1 MTGEA
6 VLGTEELRRDLAQV
20 LGRMNTDPQEVVV
33 IGRQRKPEAVL
44 VSFSRWQDL
53 LAAESG
59 RENTAGQDEIG
70 SGAHEQAEPT
80 EAGGVGIVAASGD
93 LHWDP
98 RDGVAF
104 EVAES
109 VLGNLISV
117 CVVRISEAEQAAD
130 PDSAAIA
137 SWRER
142 LIGYAR
148 QRKSLTVSD
157 PATLRRVV
165 ERYGAELREMTGRPQ

>member
-59 RENTAGQDEIG
+59 RGSPAGQDARG
-70 SGAHEQAEPT
+70 QAALQPAEPT
-80 EAGGVGIVAASGD
+80 DTGEVGSGAASGD

-109 VLGNLISV
+109 VLGNLISF
-117 CVVRISEAEQAAD
+117 CVVRMSEAEQATD

-165 ERYGAELREMTGRPQ
+165 DRYGAELREMTGRPQ